1 MTAGQ
6 RNILVIGKARST
18 KQAAF
23 IGYKYSSDNSDDNLL
38 TFNHWGANEL
48 VTINGQGDTTIA
60 GNLAVDTNTLFVDS
74 TNNRIGVGTASPTN
88 QLHIYDSAN
97 ANDQAELKIESFR
110 PTIRFQDRS
119 TSQMS
124 AEITGD
130 NSLKF
135 KVSAPVD
142 DDTPLTTRMTIN
154 TDGTVDFANGVNV
167 DGNID
172 FSTSSGNPYIMMKN
186 ALYNNMIRLGS
197 AFRIIGADSNA
208 AGSLI
213 GTSSGNAMTF
223 SMQDTEGYG
232 WAFRKTN
239 HASSEAA
246 MSLTVDGKTNIA
258 HSLRLGYGY
267 TDTTTSGATHTLDV
281 SGSISSTSTIS
292 ATTSNASTSTDL
304 RKITTSTSQPSG
316 GADGDI
322 WIVVPS

>member
-1 MTAGQ
+1 
-6 RNILVIGKARST
+6 
-18 KQAAF
+18 
-23 IGYKYSSDNSDDNLL
+23 
-38 TFNHWGANEL
+38 
-48 VTINGQGDTTIA
+48 
-60 GNLAVDTNTLFVDS
+60 
-74 TNNRIGVGTASPTN
+74 
-88 QLHIYDSAN
+88 
-97 ANDQAELKIESFR
+97 
-110 PTIRFQDRS
+110 
-119 TSQMS
+119 
-124 AEITGD
+124 
-130 NSLKF
+130 
-135 KVSAPVD
+135 
-142 DDTPLTTRMTIN
+142 
-154 TDGTVDFANGVNV
+154 
-167 DGNID
+167 
-172 FSTSSGNPYIMMKN
+172 
-186 ALYNNMIRLGS
+186 MIRLGS
-197 AFRIIGADSNA
+197 VFRIIGADSNA

-246 MSLTVDGKTNIA
+246 MSLTVDGKTNIT